1 MPTSTSTSSLV
12 KSSRFS
18 DYLQF
23 SKLRLSLLVVFSSA
37 MGFLMGPESE
47 GFAPYFPLLLGGFLV
62 VVSSNG
68 INQIIEREYDRLMVR
83 TNNRP
88 VATGRMSVTEAV
100 IICLVTG
107 LAGLFLLAQLNTI
120 AALLGFASLIS
131 YGFFYTP
138 MKRISPISV
147 FIGAFPGALPV
158 LIGYVASFGAD
169 TASIDWTLGLI
180 LFSLQFVW
188 QFPHFWS
195 IAWLLHDDYTRA
207 GFKMLPHASSPNRSA
222 AIQISIY
229 TFILI
234 PLAGIPFFEGY
245 LGWISTVILLL
256 MGMYMTW
263 LSIQLVRDGSAKN
276 AKKLMFGSFL
286 YLPVVQIAC
295 VLDQI

>member
-1 MPTSTSTSSLV
+1 MSSTTSTSVLAKNS
-12 KSSRFS
+12 KFS

-37 MGFLMGPESE
+37 MGYLMGPEMG
-47 GFAPYFPLLLGGFLV
+47 GFQSYFPLLMGGFLV

-68 INQIIEREYDRLMVR
+68 INQIIEREFDRLMVR

-88 VATGRMSVTEAV
+88 VATGRMSVTEATFLCV
-100 IICLVTG
+100 ITG
-107 LAGLFLLAQLNTI
+107 VIGLYLLAQLNTF
-120 AALLGFASLIS
+120 AALLGLISLVS
-131 YGFFYTP
+131 YGFIYTP

-158 LIGYVASFGAD
+158 LIGYVASFGSD
-169 TASIDWTLGLI
+169 TVSIDWTLGLI

-195 IAWLLHDDYTRA
+195 IAWLLHDDYSRA
-207 GFKMLPHASSPNRSA
+207 GFKMLPHASSPNRAA

-234 PLAGIPFFEGY
+234 PLALVPFFEGY
-245 LGWISTVILLL
+245 LGWISTVILVL
-256 MGMYMTW
+256 MGIYMTW
-263 LSIQLVRDGSAKN
+263 LSIQLVRNGTAQS

>member
-1 MPTSTSTSSLV
+1 MSATTSTSALQKT
-12 KSSRFS
+12 SRFS

-37 MGFLMGPESE
+37 MGFLMGPETD
-47 GFAPYFPLLLGGFLV
+47 GFSSYLPLLLGGFLV

-68 INQIIEREYDRLMVR
+68 INQIIEREYDKLMVR

-88 VATGRMSVTEAV
+88 VATGRMSVLEATL
-100 IICLVTG
+100 ICLVTG
-107 LAGLFLLAQLNTI
+107 FVGIYLLAQLNMTS
-120 AALLGFASLIS
+120 ALLGLASLIS
-131 YGFFYTP
+131 YGFLYTP
-138 MKRISPISV
+138 MKRVSPVSV

-158 LIGYVASFGAD
+158 LIGYVASFGND
-169 TASIDWTLGLI
+169 TSAIDWNLGLL

-195 IAWLLHDDYTRA
+195 IAWLLHDDYSRA
-207 GFKMLPHASSPNRSA
+207 GFKMLPHASSPNRKA
-222 AIQISIY
+222 AIQIAIY
-229 TFILI
+229 TFILM
-234 PLAGIPFFEGY
+234 PLALVPYFEGY
-245 LGWISTVILLL
+245 LGWVSTVILFL
-256 MGMYMTW
+256 MGSYMTW
-263 LSIQLVRDGSAKN
+263 LSTQLVKDGSAKN